1 MVFQGNEQRKQRS
14 MRGKDMIFV
23 NHNIFSFGYYVIFM
37 VSELIGYRKKK
48 AKSVCKRRGVA
59 YEADRSR
66 HPE

>member
-1 MVFQGNEQRKQRS
+1 
-14 MRGKDMIFV
+14 MRGKEMIFV

-37 VSELIGYRKKK
+37 VCELIGYRKKK

-66 HPE
+66 HPV

>member
-1 MVFQGNEQRKQRS
+1 
-14 MRGKDMIFV
+14 MRGKEMIFV

-37 VSELIGYRKKK
+37 VCELIGYRKKK
-48 AKSVCKRRGVA
+48 AKSACKRSGVA